1 MFHLKH
7 ISGIEKGDPAA
18 IETAVLAYY
27 DEIYRFVY
35 RKVGNQADAQ
45 DITQEVF
52 LKFVS
57 NIKRY
62 RECGKLKSYLFKLA
76 INATTDYFRNKHDSF
91 PLRDLDEISVSS
103 KSILDNL
110 VMKEDIQLI
119 YKALNALPEFQSNVI
134 ILRFY
139 HNLSF
144 HDIAKITDC
153 SVSTAKS
160 RYRQGIEKIKK
171 SIRGDICEK

>member
-7 ISGIEKGDPAA
+7 IFDIEKGDPVA
-18 IETAVLAYY
+18 IEAAVLAHY

-45 DITQEVF
+45 DITQDVF
-52 LKFVS
+52 LRFVS

-91 PLRDLDEISVSS
+91 PLNELDEICVSS
-103 KSILDNL
+103 PTILDNI

-119 YKALNALPEFQSNVI
+119 YEALNALPDFQSNVI

-153 SVSTAKS
+153 TVSTAKS

-171 SIRGDICEK
+171 RIRGDIFEK

>member
-7 ISGIEKGDPAA
+7 ISDIEKGDPAA

-27 DEIYRFVY
+27 DEIYGFVY

-62 RECGKLKSYLFKLA
+62 RECGKLKSYLSLLCKAKLHC
-76 INATTDYFRNKHDSF
+76 K
-91 PLRDLDEISVSS
+91 
-103 KSILDNL
+103 
-110 VMKEDIQLI
+110 
-119 YKALNALPEFQSNVI
+119 
-134 ILRFY
+134 
-139 HNLSF
+139 
-144 HDIAKITDC
+144 
-153 SVSTAKS
+153 
-160 RYRQGIEKIKK
+160 
-171 SIRGDICEK
+171 

>member
-1 MFHLKH
+1 M
-7 ISGIEKGDPAA
+7 E
-18 IETAVLAYY
+18 
-27 DEIYRFVY
+27 
-35 RKVGNQADAQ
+35 
-45 DITQEVF
+45 
-52 LKFVS
+52 
-57 NIKRY
+57 
-62 RECGKLKSYLFKLA
+62 SY
-76 INATTDYFRNKHDSF
+76 INATADYFRNKHDSF
-91 PLRDLDEISVSS
+91 PLSDLDEILVPS

-119 YKALNALPEFQSNVI
+119 YKALNALPDFQSNVI

>member
-1 MFHLKH
+1 MFHLKK
-7 ISGIEKGDPAA
+7 ISNIEKGDPAA
-18 IETAVLAYY
+18 IEESVLAHY

-52 LKFVS
+52 LKFIS

-62 RECGKLKSYLFKLA
+62 RECGKLRSYLFKVA
-76 INATTDYFRNKHDSF
+76 INATTDYFRNKHDSRA
-91 PLRDLDEISVSS
+91 LSELDNICISSDP
-103 KSILDNL
+103 ILDNL
-110 VMKEDIQLI
+110 VMKEEAQLI
-119 YKALNALPEFQSNVI
+119 YRALNALPDFQSNVI

-139 HNLSF
+139 HDLSF
-144 HDIAKITDC
+144 YDIAKITDC

-171 SIRGDICEK
+171 SIRGDI